1 MATEIRVKRIYEK
14 PTSDDGY
21 RILIDR
27 LWSRGVTKA
36 AAKVDLWA
44 KELTPSHELRK
55 WLHEAP
61 NRQAEF
67 EQRYRAELTERH
79 SEITALLESLIDQRV
94 LTLITATKELQ
105 SGHVAIL
112 KAFLEETLESQH
124 ANPPFS

>member
-21 RILIDR
+21 RIFVDR

-36 AAKVDLWA
+36 AAKIDLWA

-55 WLHEAP
+55 WFHEAP

-79 SEITALLESLIDQRV
+79 SEITALLELLNDQRV
-94 LTLITATKELQ
+94 LTLVTATKDLQ
-105 SGHVAIL
+105 HGHASVLMSYLTSTIS
-112 KAFLEETLESQH
+112 TRSTG
-124 ANPPFS
+124 

>member
-21 RILIDR
+21 RILVDR
-27 LWSRGVTKA
+27 LWSRGVAKA
-36 AAKVDLWA
+36 AAKIDLWA

-55 WLHEAP
+55 WFHEAP

-79 SEITALLESLIDQRV
+79 SEITALLESLNDQSV
-94 LTLITATKELQ
+94 LTLVTATKDLQ
-105 SGHVAIL
+105 HGHASVLMSYLNSTIS
-112 KAFLEETLESQH
+112 TQSTG
-124 ANPPFS
+124 